1 MSPIEF
7 SKPRSSLFDV
17 VLGACVSGPRSSR
30 TGIVLVAAA
39 AALWGC
45 WSLCFKSAERL
56 STTVL
61 SATTE
66 TAVVFIVMLLSML
79 PLALLTRRRQER
91 AGSMAA
97 RPASAWALLML
108 LGCTDAANGLAFF
121 QAMQTTSVA
130 IAVLTHYLTPLIVA
144 LLAPL
149 VLKEK
154 MRGSTLI
161 ALAIA
166 LSGLVLLLRP
176 WTDVSSKDIA
186 GASLGALSAIFYASN
201 VFLGK
206 RLFSSFNSF
215 EVAAWPKL
223 SSVTIL
229 VAAALLQGDAVVET
243 APLLVLLAGGFL
255 CGSVPT
261 VLFYAGLQRIAA
273 SQASVLTLVE
283 PLVAVVVGVVVW
295 QEALHPLGIVGG
307 LCVLGGA
314 VIIARAQAA

>member
-1 MSPIEF
+1 MAPVELSRPSIV
-7 SKPRSSLFDV
+7 DV
-17 VLGACVSGPRSSR
+17 VLRACMSGPRSSR
-30 TGIVLVAAA
+30 VGALLVASA

-45 WSLCFKSAERL
+45 WSLCFKTAERL
-56 STTVL
+56 SSTML

-66 TAVVFIVMLLSML
+66 TALVFIVMLLTML
-79 PLALLTRRRQER
+79 PLALITRRRQER
-91 AGSMAA
+91 EASLPA
-97 RPASAWALLML
+97 RPASASML
-108 LGCTDAANGLAFF
+108 LLVLGATDAANGLAFF

-130 IAVLTHYLTPLIVA
+130 IAVLTHYLTPLLVA
-144 LLAPL
+144 VLAPL

-154 MRGSTLI
+154 MRASTLI

-176 WTDVSSKDIA
+176 WTDVSSKDVT
-186 GASLGALSAIFYASN
+186 GAALGALSAVFYASN
-201 VFLGK
+201 VFIGK
-206 RLFSSFNSF
+206 KLFSSFNSF

-223 SSVTIL
+223 SSVAIL
-229 VAAALLQGDAVVET
+229 VGAAVLQGDAVVET
-243 APLLVLLAGGFL
+243 GPLIVLLIGGFV
-255 CGSVPT
+255 CGSIPT

-295 QEALHPLGIVGG
+295 QEALHPLGIVGA

-314 VIIARAQAA
+314 VIIARAQR